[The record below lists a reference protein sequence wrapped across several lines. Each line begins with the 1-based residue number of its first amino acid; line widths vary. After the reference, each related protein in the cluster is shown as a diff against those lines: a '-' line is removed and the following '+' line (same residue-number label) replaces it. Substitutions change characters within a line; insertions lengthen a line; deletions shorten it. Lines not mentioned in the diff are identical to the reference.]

1 MYNNSNIILNSL
13 ISWIFFAI
21 SNKKLF
27 KDDNDNIIKKEINSF
42 NNQEYLNYKLDEI
55 IKKYIKNNSMI
66 TSNEIIELIIKYD
79 KYYFDQKYI
88 NKKNLIY

>member
-1 MYNNSNIILNSL
+1 MLLLNKYNNLVNE
-13 ISWIFFAI
+13 
-21 SNKKLF
+21 LF

-88 NKKNLIY
+88 NKKNLIYQH